1 MSDLRVGLGY
11 DLHRLVEDRPLIL
24 GGVTIPYERGLLG
37 HSDADVVLHA
47 IIDALLGATGQG
59 DIGELF
65 PDTDAEWK
73 GADSRKLFA
82 EVMRRVVE
90 AGWAVVN
97 CDLNVVAQKPKL
109 KDHKPAIRQS
119 IAGLLGVD
127 TSLVNV
133 KAKTREGLDAVGR
146 AEAIEVHT
154 VVLLQRA

>member
-1 MSDLRVGLGY
+1 MTDLRVGLGY

-47 IIDALLGATGQG
+47 ITDALLGATGQG

-65 PDTDAEWK
+65 PDDDPEWK
-73 GADSRKLFA
+73 GADSAKLIT
-82 EVMRRVVE
+82 EVMRRVKE

-97 CDLNVVAQKPKL
+97 CDINVVAQKPKL
-109 KDHKPAIRQS
+109 KNHKPAIRES
-119 IAGLLGVD
+119 VATLIEVP
-127 TSLVNV
+127 TERVNV

-154 VVLLQRA
+154 VVLITRS